1 MSSIFGSITVETPKY
16 TVLKTLGNS
25 GAELRKYAPQVRA
38 EVTYDMPEAA
48 PIMDGL
54 NNPFRSLAGFI
65 FGNNSARSG
74 AGNEKV
80 AMTAPVVMQQPAA
93 AASTSSSSA
102 AASEKI
108 AMTAPVVM
116 QQPAAAGEQ
125 AAGSKQ
131 RVMAFIMPSKYHTP
145 EDLPAPKDPRVRL
158 VAVPE
163 RTFAALT
170 FKGYMSADVA
180 ARREAELR
188 AAAAGEGVALSADK
202 GHVQFGAFNPPWCL
216 PWFKTNE
223 VLIPVAE

>member
-16 TVLKTLGNS
+16 TVLKTLGS
-25 GAELRKYAPQVRA
+25 GGAELRKYAPQVRA
-38 EVTYDMPEAA
+38 EVTYDMPETA

-65 FGNNSARSG
+65 FGNNTARLG

-93 AASTSSSSA
+93 A
-102 AASEKI
+102 EKI

-116 QQPAAAGEQ
+116 QQPAGAEGGEAG
-125 AAGSKQ
+125 AKT
-131 RVMAFIMPSKYHTP
+131 RVMAFIMPSQYHSP

-170 FKGYMSADVA
+170 FRGGMNAAVA

-188 AAAAGEGVALSADK
+188 AAAAAEGVALVQDK

-216 PWFKTNE
+216 PWLKTNE
-223 VLIPVAE
+223 VLIPVAEAAAAAAKQ